1 MLRSPIS
8 MEKMRM
14 KRKGGYNPN
23 NAVQQKIAKINDLLK
38 ELEEMS
44 EEWKLRIKEANDAK
58 EAYETLYAIL
68 QKQVVQEEG

>member
-8 MEKMRM
+8 MEKTRM